1 MQHLEKF
8 LNYLKFEKRFSEH
21 TQVSYTTDLNQ
32 FIQFAQNKYN
42 CIEPSEVDYRM
53 IRNWIVQLMDV
64 HNSSRTVNRKLS
76 ALKSFYKFL
85 LKEGLVSMNPLNKIS
100 SPKVSKRLPVFV
112 EEKQM
117 DVLLDEIEFGNDY
130 RGQRNKLVVEMF
142 YFTGIRL
149 SELMNLRNSDIDFH
163 SSTIKVT
170 GKRNKERIIPITME
184 FSEELRKFIIFK
196 QKSGL
201 PGQNIEYFFVREKGQ
216 KLYPKA
222 IYRVINSYLKLV
234 TSIDKK
240 SPHVIRHS
248 FATHMLNHG
257 ADLNAIKEILGHSNL
272 SATQVYTHNTF
283 EKLTRIYKQAHP
295 RA

>member
-21 TQVSYTTDLNQ
+21 TQVSYKVDLTQFNLFVKEHFNCTD
-32 FIQFAQNKYN
+32 
-42 CIEPSEVDYRM
+42 PSDIDHRM
-53 IRNWIVQLMDV
+53 IRNWIIQLMDN
-64 HNSSRTVNRKLS
+64 HNTSRTVNRKLS
-76 ALKSFYKFL
+76 SLKSFYKFL
-85 LKEGLVSMNPLNKIS
+85 LKESLVKKNPLDKITN
-100 SPKVSKRLPVFV
+100 PKISKRLPVFV

-117 DVLLDEIEFGNDY
+117 DVLLDEIEFGEDFK
-130 RGQRNKLVVEMF
+130 GHRNRLIIEMF

-149 SELMNLRNSDIDFH
+149 SELMNIHNNDIDFH
-163 SSTIKVT
+163 NNTIKVI
-170 GKRNKERIIPITME
+170 GKRNKERLVPVTKE
-184 FSEELRKFIIFK
+184 FCSELQKFIVLK
-196 QKSGL
+196 QDSGL
-201 PGQNIEYFFVREKGQ
+201 TDGNEDYFFINEKGQ
-216 KLYPKA
+216 KLYSKA

-257 ADLNAIKEILGHSNL
+257 ADLNAIKEILGHANL

>member
-21 TQVSYTTDLNQ
+21 TQVSYSTDLNQ
-32 FIQFAQNKYN
+32 FIQFIDNKYN
-42 CIEPSEVDYRM
+42 CSELSEVDYRM
-53 IRNWIVQLMDV
+53 VRNWIVYLMDE

-85 LKEGLVSMNPLNKIS
+85 LKEGLVLHNPLNKIS

-117 DVLLDEIEFGNDY
+117 DMLLEEIEFGDDFK
-130 RGQRNKLVVEMF
+130 GIRNKLVIEMF

-149 SELMNLRNSDIDFH
+149 AELMNLHNSDIDFQQN
-163 SSTIKVT
+163 TIKVT
-170 GKRNKERIIPITME
+170 GKRNKERIIPITKE
-184 FSEELRKFIIFK
+184 FNIELQKFIICK
-196 QKSGL
+196 QDEGITSK
-201 PGQNIEYFFVREKGQ
+201 NDDYFFVREKGQ

-222 IYRVINSYLKLV
+222 IYRVINYYLKLV

-257 ADLNAIKEILGHSNL
+257 ADLNAIKELLGHSNL

>member
-21 TQVSYTTDLNQ
+21 TQVSYKTDLT
-32 FIQFAQNKYN
+32 QFAQFINDNYI
-42 CIEPSEVDYRM
+42 CTEPSKVNYRM
-53 IRNWIVQLMDV
+53 IRNWIVSLMDS

-76 ALKSFYKFL
+76 TLKSFYKFL
-85 LKEGLVSMNPLNKIS
+85 LKEGIVIQNPLDKIS
-100 SPKVSKRLPVFV
+100 SPKISKRLPVFV

-117 DVLLDEIEFGNDY
+117 NVLLDEIEFGEDFK
-130 RGQRNKLVVEMF
+130 GLRNRLIIEMF

-149 SELMNLRNSDIDFH
+149 AELMNIRNCDIDFQNN
-163 SSTIKVT
+163 TIKVT
-170 GKRNKERIIPITME
+170 GKRNKERIIPITKE
-184 FSEELRKFIIFK
+184 FSDELRNFILLK
-196 QKSGL
+196 QKTEL
-201 PGQNIEYFFVREKGQ
+201 TGQNEEYFFIGEKGQ
-216 KLYPKA
+216 KLYPKF
-222 IYRVINSYLKLV
+222 IYRIINYYLQLV
-234 TSIDKK
+234 TSLDKK

-257 ADLNAIKEILGHSNL
+257 ADLNAIKELLGHANL

>member
-1 MQHLEKF
+1 
-8 LNYLKFEKRFSEH
+8 
-21 TQVSYTTDLNQ
+21 
-32 FIQFAQNKYN
+32 
-42 CIEPSEVDYRM
+42 M
-53 IRNWIVQLMDV
+53 II
-64 HNSSRTVNRKLS
+64 
-76 ALKSFYKFL
+76 
-85 LKEGLVSMNPLNKIS
+85 
-100 SPKVSKRLPVFV
+100 
-112 EEKQM
+112 
-117 DVLLDEIEFGNDY
+117 
-130 RGQRNKLVVEMF
+130 EMF

-149 SELMNLRNSDIDFH
+149 SELMNLKNSDIDFQNN
-163 SSTIKVT
+163 TIKVT

-184 FSEELRKFIIFK
+184 FTEEIKKFILLK
-196 QKSGL
+196 QESELDNSNKDY
-201 PGQNIEYFFVREKGQ
+201 YFVNQKGE

-222 IYRVINSYLKLV
+222 IYRVINSYLQLV

-257 ADLNAIKEILGHSNL
+257 ADLNAIKEILGHANL

>member
-21 TQVSYTTDLNQ
+21 TQVSYSTDLNQ
-32 FIQFAQNKYN
+32 FIHFINDKYN
-42 CIEPSEVDYRM
+42 CSELSEVDYRM
-53 IRNWIVQLMDV
+53 IRNWIVYLMDE

-85 LKEGLVSMNPLNKIS
+85 LKEGLVLHNPLNKIS

-117 DVLLDEIEFGNDY
+117 DMLLEEIEFGDDFK
-130 RGQRNKLVVEMF
+130 GIRNKLVIEMF

-149 SELMNLRNSDIDFH
+149 AELMNLHNSDIDFQQN
-163 SSTIKVT
+163 TIKVT
-170 GKRNKERIIPITME
+170 GKRNKERIIPITKE
-184 FSEELRKFIIFK
+184 FNIELQKFIICK
-196 QKSGL
+196 QDEGITSK
-201 PGQNIEYFFVREKGQ
+201 NDDYFFVREKGQ

-222 IYRVINSYLKLV
+222 IYRVINYYLKLV

-257 ADLNAIKEILGHSNL
+257 ADLNAIKELLGHSNL